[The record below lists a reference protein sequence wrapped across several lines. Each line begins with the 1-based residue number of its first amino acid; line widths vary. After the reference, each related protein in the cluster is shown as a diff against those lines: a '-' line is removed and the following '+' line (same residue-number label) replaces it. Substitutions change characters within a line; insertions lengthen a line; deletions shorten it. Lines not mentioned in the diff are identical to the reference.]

1 MQVPVRVGVIGCG
14 NIFGRYATGMS
25 RFPGLTAVAVADAD
39 PARAQAAAASA
50 GVVAC
55 PVDELLARPDI
66 DVVVNITPPTVHAS
80 VSEQVLAAGKHLYT
94 EKPLADTVAAARAG
108 LAEAGRRGLLFG
120 AAPDTFIWAVPVIG
134 LLVTSFRT
142 TGDVATS
149 GWWTA
154 FTHPAFT
161 PENYGN
167 AATLIDLAAA
177 AGNSLSIAV
186 PATVGTVTVSA
197 AAAYALA
204 RMPFRGRLPILLL
217 VIALQVTPP
226 QLTLVPVLRLF
237 NTIGLTGSTPAVW
250 LYQVGFTLPFGVF
263 LLHGFFASVPAEL
276 LEAAAIDGAGEFTI
290 FRRIVLPTA
299 TPVLAALAM
308 LQFIWSWNDLLTP
321 LLFLGGGSAD
331 APFTVQIAGLL
342 QTTGQGQETLA
353 AAALLSVLLP
363 LAVLP
368 LLQRYFI
375 RGILGGAVKG

>member
-1 MQVPVRVGVIGCG
+1 MTTTAPP
-14 NIFGRYATGMS
+14 ATT
-25 RFPGLTAVAVADAD
+25 RERHH
-39 PARAQAAAASA
+39 PAGPPR
-50 GVVAC
+50 G
-55 PVDELLARPDI
+55 DRRP
-66 DVVVNITPPTVHAS
+66 
-80 VSEQVLAAGKHLYT
+80 
-94 EKPLADTVAAARAG
+94 
-108 LAEAGRRGLLFG
+108 AGRLRALGRSPLHLVLTVIAVTW
-120 AAPDTFIWAVPVIG
+120 AAPVVG

-154 FTHPAFT
+154 LTRPAFT

-167 AATLIDLAAA
+167 AATLIDLGTA
-177 AGNSLSIAV
+177 AGNSLAIAV

-197 AAAYALA
+197 VAAYALA
-204 RMPFRGRLPILLL
+204 RMPFRGRLPFLLL

-237 NTIGLTGSTPAVW
+237 NAMGLTGSTPAVW
-250 LYQVGFTLPFGVF
+250 LYQVGFTVPFGIF
-263 LLHGFFASVPAEL
+263 LLYGFFASVPREL

-290 FRRIVLPTA
+290 FRRVVLPTA

-321 LLFLGGGSAD
+321 LLFLGGGSSN

-342 QTTGQGQETLA
+342 QSTGQGQETLA

-363 LAVLP
+363 LAVLL

-375 RGILGGAVKG
+375 RGILGGSVKG